1 MQKFLAIIEDFLAK
15 LGLQFEKEILSQSPT
30 VKKGFGV
37 MSKKNEYCKFRNYKE
52 VFINAKIISE

>member
-1 MQKFLAIIEDFLAK
+1 MQKFLAIIEDFLA
-15 LGLQFEKEILSQSPT
+15 KEILSQSPT